1 MLLNSCLIELDQ
13 LYTRRADGSS
23 REKAFNKILS
33 TSSQRVSA
41 GIVMVVRR
49 AGSPEFDSRQDLF
62 FFLSSLLFFLFSLT
76 SRLLFSYC
84 SFVLFL
90 YIA

>member
-1 MLLNSCLIELDQ
+1 MELDQ

-33 TSSQRVSA
+33 TSSQCVSA

-84 SFVLFL
+84 SFVLFP